1 MDQPMSYTMYNFV
14 LVWID
19 PFVLSRDIYPF
30 FVLSIEIF
38 LLSTHL
44 SIEIFMH
51 VIGEDKQ
58 TDKGLSVSGWELI
71 ETK

>member
-1 MDQPMSYTMYNFV
+1 MDRSICVKQRYIS
-14 LVWID
+14 
-19 PFVLSRDIYPF
+19 F